1 MQTTKIAE
9 TAAKWWREN
18 SETPTHDAGD
28 DKINF
33 MFSLTR
39 AMTPSSVDWDQFEA
53 KLSQKINETFAGGK
67 QRITLS
73 VDYHPEDPILKEIAR
88 DLRLGMSDLPIKTI
102 MWVYPDKID
111 VKRGYG
117 AEIISLNLN

>member
-18 SETPTHDAGD
+18 SEIPTHDAGD

-39 AMTPSSVDWDQFEA
+39 AMATSTVDWDQFER
-53 KLSQKINETFAGGK
+53 KLSEEVDKALAENNRGLI
-67 QRITLS
+67 LS
-73 VDYHPEDPILKEIAR
+73 VDYHPEDPILRSISR
-88 DLRLGMSDLPIKTI
+88 DLGLGMSDLPIKTT
-102 MWVYPDKID
+102 MWVYPNE
-111 VKRGYG
+111 VKVRRGYG
-117 AEIISLNLN
+117 ASIVSLDLK